1 VARVQGVPTTN
12 NLGEMEQADE
22 SLGTADGMVQS
33 VLAAHPHNRIA
44 MLPRRQIA
52 HDRMILAWW
61 LKRPN

>member
-1 VARVQGVPTTN
+1 
-12 NLGEMEQADE
+12 MEQADE

-44 MLPRRQIA
+44 